1 MDRGFWLAGEKVED
15 APLVVDADAV
25 LAGQLLEPVAR
36 GIRRSLM
43 LLAELMRTRVLSAS
57 RLGSGPGF
65 LT

>member
-36 GIRRSLM
+36 RY
-43 LLAELMRTRVLSAS
+43 
-57 RLGSGPGF
+57 P
-65 LT
+65 